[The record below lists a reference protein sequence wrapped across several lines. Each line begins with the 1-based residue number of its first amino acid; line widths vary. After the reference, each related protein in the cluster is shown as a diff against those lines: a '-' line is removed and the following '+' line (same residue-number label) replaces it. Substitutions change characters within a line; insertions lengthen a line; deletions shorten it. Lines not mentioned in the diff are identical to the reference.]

1 MLPLAGVAKM
11 PALVTVPGYQIERLL
26 NWGSQGDVFLATDS
40 SGNKV
45 ALKIVTG
52 DRCDGDV
59 HAVER
64 LRREARLLGAIRSQ
78 HVVGVRGLLESE
90 EWCCLVLEYLKGQTL
105 DVAVRERGGLADAT
119 RTAMASTVVLAPESL
134 AASAS
139 PVPGAMSPAVVPA
152 TMKTA
157 DHVAWVLDLLVQ
169 LARGVAELHA
179 IRLVHRDLKPQNAML
194 VDGRVVLIDFGFA
207 RMDGVT
213 TVTQAGTA
221 IGTLAFMGPELFRN
235 GLPTLRS
242 DVYGLGA
249 IAWFCLVGGPPI
261 GTGVR
266 NLAELGRRRRPP
278 VIGRH
283 NEAVPQCLAAVL
295 TRALEPDPRDRHQD
309 AGELL
314 EDLLRCQRGEPVH
327 VPFRWGRVWRHHRL
341 LIVALAV
348 AAAAVLLLGS
358 VVFGFDAEHLAG
370 RFLARVL
377 QDPEGVVAEWQACD
391 GPQRDKVAVE
401 LNRRLGNDVDKA
413 NAIAKHLNLGLLRV
427 GGRAN
432 HAGVLLPTN
441 GMLAPV
447 PPPTEEFLPLDEP
460 RCLLVRPGYA
470 WFLLLSRDRLVWW
483 GPDDPLCLQM
493 LVKVTVPDGEVV
505 ERSLEVLRTDLPG
518 KWLTRGVRVE
528 AGNHS
533 AGITR
538 NEPTRMSVAS
548 PFVVD
553 ACEASGA
560 LVGRFRALMARQS
573 QRRAELD
580 AWLAHPNEPQ
590 AVADMLWSQW
600 TGTAPAVAPDPMPAR
615 LTFWEG
621 HRLATYFGCR
631 LPALTEWIVASQ
643 NDGRVVGSV
652 EQRRMPDGGA
662 VEAIDAEPAWDRTSR
677 GIKFANS
684 NVAEWTLT
692 STGSR
697 TAPQF
702 AAMPHRLKMNGVFT
716 WNPFLLPIDKS
727 DPDDLHGVRLVRT
740 VVGP

>member
-1 MLPLAGVAKM
+1 M

-26 NWGSQGDVFLATDS
+26 NWGSQGDVFLATDD

-59 HAVER
+59 HAIER

-78 HVVGVRGLLESE
+78 HVVGVRGLLETE
-90 EWCCLVLEYLKGQTL
+90 DWCCLVLEYLQGQTL
-105 DVAVRERGGLADAT
+105 DVAVRERSGLADAT

-134 AASAS
+134 AARVA

-152 TMKTA
+152 AMKTA
-157 DHVAWVLDLLVQ
+157 GHVAWVLDLLVQ

-235 GLPTLRS
+235 GLPTMRS

-249 IAWFCLVGGPPI
+249 IGWFCLVGGPPI

-266 NLAELGRRRRPP
+266 NLAELGKRRRPP
-278 VIGRH
+278 VLRRH
-283 NEAVPQCLAAVL
+283 NEAVPQCLAEVL

-314 EDLLRCQRGEPVH
+314 EDLLRCRRGEPAH
-327 VPFRWGRVWRHHRL
+327 VPFRWGRVWRHHRPL
-341 LIVALAV
+341 VVALAV

-391 GPQRDKVAVE
+391 GPERDQVAVE

-413 NAIAKHLNLGLLRV
+413 MALAHSLRLGLLRLD
-427 GGRAN
+427 GRAN
-432 HAGVLLPTN
+432 HAGVLLPTS
-441 GMLAPV
+441 GVLAPL
-447 PPPTEEFLPLDEP
+447 PPALADFLPFDEP
-460 RCLLVRPGYA
+460 RCLLVRPGRA
-470 WFLLLSRDRLVWW
+470 WCFVMSRDPLGWW
-483 GPDDPLCLQM
+483 GPDDPFCLQM
-493 LVKVTVPDGEVV
+493 LLDVPVPEGDVV
-505 ERSLEVLRTDLPG
+505 ERSLAVLRTTLPG
-518 KWLTRGVRVE
+518 GLARRMVRIDV
-528 AGNHS
+528 GNYPM
-533 AGITR
+533 R
-538 NEPTRMSVAS
+538 NMQGKQAS
-548 PFVVD
+548 LPIDRPFLVD
-553 ACEASGA
+553 VYEASGA
-560 LVGRFRALMARQS
+560 DLAMFRTTMAGQLGA
-573 QRRAELD
+573 RAGLD
-580 AWLAHPNEPQ
+580 RWIRHPDEPP
-590 AVADMLWSQW
+590 AVADSLWRSW
-600 TGTAPAVAPDPMPAR
+600 AGAKLGDAKNRVPAR
-615 LTFWEG
+615 MTFWEA
-621 HRLATYFGCR
+621 HRFATYFGCR
-631 LPALTEWIVASQ
+631 LPAYAEWVVASR
-643 NDGRVVGSV
+643 NDVNSLGND
-652 EQRRMPDGGA
+652 EQRRVPDGD
-662 VEAIDAEPAWDRTSR
+662 VVQPVDADPAWDRTER
-677 GIKFANS
+677 GLAFTNS

-692 STGSR
+692 ATKDPVATR
-697 TAPQF
+697 F
-702 AAMPHRLKMNGVFT
+702 AAVPARLGFEGVKR
-716 WNPFLLPIDKS
+716 WNPVVGIIDKT
-727 DPDDLHGVRLVRT
+727 DPGEAHGVRLYRT
-740 VVGP
+740 LLQVP